1 MQPLGTNP
9 DSCHTVLL
17 KVQQLW
23 SSPEVLLQFSRH
35 LIRECWLQFSISCVR
50 GKKKTRQGCFLRISE
65 TEVVILTCLDFIYL
79 NAFPT
84 TDIDRI
90 SVMKNQ
96 FLFMVWFIKYLQIS
110 FTCDQQLLKGFS
122 VDWYISLYMW
132 ILTLEPVF
140 CHFNVKLRVSWL
152 IRQYKEKTDLN
163 WTGRGQHWTWCTTL
177 DRIHLRF
184 ILP

>member
-1 MQPLGTNP
+1 MPHSIIEGTAALVQPRGSLTIFPSSNSWMLAAVQYFMCQRKEENKAG
-9 DSCHTVLL
+9 LL
-17 KVQQLW
+17 FKDKWDW
-23 SSPEVLLQFSRH
+23 SSHLNLLGFY
-35 LIRECWLQFSISCVR
+35 LFKCISNYR
-50 GKKKTRQGCFLRISE
+50 
-65 TEVVILTCLDFIYL
+65 Y
-79 NAFPT
+79 
-84 TDIDRI
+84 IDRI

-152 IRQYKEKTDLN
+152 ICQYKEKTDLN